1 MDHRLFDAARSGD
14 TTTLHLL
21 LQEDP
26 LLLDRFSMS
35 SLENPLHIS
44 AFSGQAAFTAEILRH
59 KQDLALEP
67 NQQGFSPLH
76 IASASGKIEVVRA
89 LLSVGQKHVLCRL
102 KNKDGSIPL
111 HCAVQRGRIEVMKEL
126 VSSFPESLKEIN
138 ASLETPLHV
147 AVKNNQVEATKLLL
161 EEIKKRDMSERI
173 VNMENREGNTILH
186 LATLG
191 KQLQIVE
198 MLIGDDAILSGVDVN
213 RQNRN
218 WLTPKDILDV
228 VIETEGGSVSEM
240 YKVVQIFQTASANN
254 ARTGRQRL
262 KRSHHTRN
270 PIRMIK
276 NHINDEINNST
287 LEQRETLM
295 IVATLIATLTF
306 TGGLQPPGAFKSE
319 DANGGSNATNTT
331 RATTSLGRTLD
342 NIFGQ
347 RNSTAGQAI
356 MADRRVHFTLYSA
369 FNAIGFLV
377 SVAMISQLTKGFPL
391 RNWMRLCIIS
401 AVSTYSLAIVYL
413 APDEDV
419 FWVVVL
425 AAALLLVLR
434 ELYFFIKSLCN
445 GIKKATSET

>member
-14 TTTLHLL
+14 ITTLQLL

-26 LLLDRFSMS
+26 LLLERFSMS
-35 SLENPLHIS
+35 SLENPLHVS

-59 KQDLALEP
+59 KQDLALEL
-67 NQQGFSPLH
+67 NQLGFSPLH
-76 IASASGKIEVVRA
+76 IASALGKIEVVRA

-102 KNKDGSIPL
+102 KDKDGSIPI
-111 HCAVQRGRIEVMKEL
+111 HCAVQRGRIEVVKEL
-126 VSSFPESLKEIN
+126 VSAFPESIKEVN

-147 AVKNNQVEATKLLL
+147 AVKNSQVEATKLLL
-161 EEIKKRDMSERI
+161 EEIKKRDMSDRI
-173 VNMENREGNTILH
+173 VNMENREGNT
-186 LATLG
+186 
-191 KQLQIVE
+191 IVE
-198 MLIGDDAILSGVDVN
+198 MLIGDDAILSGSVDVN

-240 YKVVQIFQTASANN
+240 YRVVQIFQTASANN
-254 ARTGRQRL
+254 ARTERQLL
-262 KRSHHTRN
+262 KHSHPTRN

-276 NHINDEINNST
+276 NHIRDEINNST

-319 DANGGSNATNTT
+319 DANGGSSATNTAKT
-331 RATTSLGRTLD
+331 STTSLGRTLD

-401 AVSTYSLAIVYL
+401 AVSTYCLAIVYL

-434 ELYFFIKSLCN
+434 EVYFFIKSLVN
-445 GIKKATSET
+445 GIKAATSET

>member
-1 MDHRLFDAARSGD
+1 
-14 TTTLHLL
+14 
-21 LQEDP
+21 
-26 LLLDRFSMS
+26 
-35 SLENPLHIS
+35 
-44 AFSGQAAFTAEILRH
+44 
-59 KQDLALEP
+59 
-67 NQQGFSPLH
+67 
-76 IASASGKIEVVRA
+76 
-89 LLSVGQKHVLCRL
+89 
-102 KNKDGSIPL
+102 
-111 HCAVQRGRIEVMKEL
+111 
-126 VSSFPESLKEIN
+126 
-138 ASLETPLHV
+138 
-147 AVKNNQVEATKLLL
+147 
-161 EEIKKRDMSERI
+161 
-173 VNMENREGNTILH
+173 
-186 LATLG
+186 
-191 KQLQIVE
+191 
-198 MLIGDDAILSGVDVN
+198 MLIGDDAILSGSVDVN

-240 YKVVQIFQTASANN
+240 YRVVQIFQTASANN
-254 ARTGRQRL
+254 ARTERQLL
-262 KRSHHTRN
+262 KHSHPTRN

-276 NHINDEINNST
+276 NHIRDEINNST

-319 DANGGSNATNTT
+319 DANGGSSATNTAKT
-331 RATTSLGRTLD
+331 STTSLGRTLD

-401 AVSTYSLAIVYL
+401 AVSTYCLAIVYL

-434 ELYFFIKSLCN
+434 EVYFFIKSLVN
-445 GIKKATSET
+445 GIKAATSET

>member
-1 MDHRLFDAARSGD
+1 MFY
-14 TTTLHLL
+14 
-21 LQEDP
+21 
-26 LLLDRFSMS
+26 
-35 SLENPLHIS
+35 
-44 AFSGQAAFTAEILRH
+44 
-59 KQDLALEP
+59 
-67 NQQGFSPLH
+67 
-76 IASASGKIEVVRA
+76 V
-89 LLSVGQKHVLCRL
+89 
-102 KNKDGSIPL
+102 
-111 HCAVQRGRIEVMKEL
+111 
-126 VSSFPESLKEIN
+126 
-138 ASLETPLHV
+138 
-147 AVKNNQVEATKLLL
+147 
-161 EEIKKRDMSERI
+161 
-173 VNMENREGNTILH
+173 
-186 LATLG
+186 
-191 KQLQIVE
+191 QIVE
-198 MLIGDDAILSGVDVN
+198 MLIGDDAILRGVNVN

-228 VIETEGGSVSEM
+228 VIETEGGSVSEL
-240 YKVVQIFQTASANN
+240 YRVIQIFQTVSAKN
-254 ARTGRQRL
+254 ARSERPRFKHNQP
-262 KRSHHTRN
+262 TRN
-270 PIRMIK
+270 PFRMIK
-276 NHINDEINNST
+276 NHINAEINNST
-287 LEQRETLM
+287 NEQRETLM

-401 AVSTYSLAIVYL
+401 AVSAYCLAIVYI

-425 AAALLLVLR
+425 SVSLLLVLR
-434 ELYFFIKSLCN
+434 ELYFFIKSLYN
-445 GIKKATSET
+445 GIKDATRETSSS

>member
-14 TTTLHLL
+14 MTTLQLL

-26 LLLDRFSMS
+26 LLLERFSMS
-35 SLENPLHIS
+35 SLENPLHVS
-44 AFSGQAAFTAEILRH
+44 AFSGQVVFTEEILRR

-67 NQQGFSPLH
+67 NQQGFTPLH
-76 IASASGKIEVVRA
+76 IASASGTIEVVRA
-89 LLSVGQKHVLCRL
+89 LLRVGPNHVLCRL
-102 KNKDGSIPL
+102 KDKDGSIPL
-111 HCAVQRGRIEVMKEL
+111 HCAVQRGRIEVVKEL
-126 VSSFPESLKEIN
+126 VSSFPESLKEVN
-138 ASLETPLHV
+138 ASFETPLHV

-161 EEIKKRDMSERI
+161 EEIKKRDMSPEI
-173 VNMENREGNTILH
+173 
-186 LATLG
+186 
-191 KQLQIVE
+191 IVE
-198 MLIGDDAILSGVDVN
+198 MLIGDDAILRGVNVN

-228 VIETEGGSVSEM
+228 VIETEGGSVSEL
-240 YKVVQIFQTASANN
+240 YRVIQIFQTVSAKN
-254 ARTGRQRL
+254 ARSERPRFKHNQP
-262 KRSHHTRN
+262 TRN
-270 PIRMIK
+270 PFRMIK
-276 NHINDEINNST
+276 NHINAEINNST
-287 LEQRETLM
+287 NEQRETLM

-401 AVSTYSLAIVYL
+401 AVSAYCLAIVYI

-425 AAALLLVLR
+425 SVSLLLVLR
-434 ELYFFIKSLCN
+434 ELYFFIKSLYN
-445 GIKKATSET
+445 GIKDATRETSSS

>member
-1 MDHRLFDAARSGD
+1 MFY
-14 TTTLHLL
+14 
-21 LQEDP
+21 
-26 LLLDRFSMS
+26 
-35 SLENPLHIS
+35 
-44 AFSGQAAFTAEILRH
+44 
-59 KQDLALEP
+59 
-67 NQQGFSPLH
+67 
-76 IASASGKIEVVRA
+76 V
-89 LLSVGQKHVLCRL
+89 
-102 KNKDGSIPL
+102 
-111 HCAVQRGRIEVMKEL
+111 
-126 VSSFPESLKEIN
+126 
-138 ASLETPLHV
+138 
-147 AVKNNQVEATKLLL
+147 
-161 EEIKKRDMSERI
+161 
-173 VNMENREGNTILH
+173 
-186 LATLG
+186 
-191 KQLQIVE
+191 QIVE
-198 MLIGDDAILSGVDVN
+198 MLIGDDAILRGVNVN

-228 VIETEGGSVSEM
+228 VIETEGGSVSEL
-240 YKVVQIFQTASANN
+240 YRVIQIFQTVSAKN
-254 ARTGRQRL
+254 ARSERPRL
-262 KRSHHTRN
+262 KHNQPTRN
-270 PIRMIK
+270 PFRMIK
-276 NHINDEINNST
+276 NHINAEINNST
-287 LEQRETLM
+287 NEQRETLM

-401 AVSTYSLAIVYL
+401 AVSAYCLAIVYI

-425 AAALLLVLR
+425 SVSLLLVLR
-434 ELYFFIKSLCN
+434 ELYFFIKSLYN
-445 GIKKATSET
+445 GIKDATSETSSS

>member
-1 MDHRLFDAARSGD
+1 
-14 TTTLHLL
+14 
-21 LQEDP
+21 
-26 LLLDRFSMS
+26 
-35 SLENPLHIS
+35 
-44 AFSGQAAFTAEILRH
+44 
-59 KQDLALEP
+59 
-67 NQQGFSPLH
+67 
-76 IASASGKIEVVRA
+76 
-89 LLSVGQKHVLCRL
+89 
-102 KNKDGSIPL
+102 
-111 HCAVQRGRIEVMKEL
+111 
-126 VSSFPESLKEIN
+126 
-138 ASLETPLHV
+138 
-147 AVKNNQVEATKLLL
+147 
-161 EEIKKRDMSERI
+161 
-173 VNMENREGNTILH
+173 
-186 LATLG
+186 
-191 KQLQIVE
+191 
-198 MLIGDDAILSGVDVN
+198 MLIGDDAILPGSVDVN

-240 YKVVQIFQTASANN
+240 YRVVQIFQTASANN
-254 ARTGRQRL
+254 ARTERQLL
-262 KRSHHTRN
+262 KRSHPTRN

-306 TGGLQPPGAFKSE
+306 TGCLQPPGAFKSD
-319 DANGGSNATNTT
+319 DANGGSQNNATNTT
-331 RATTSLGRTLD
+331 KTSLGQTLD

-401 AVSTYSLAIVYL
+401 SVSTYCLAIVYI

-434 ELYFFIKSLCN
+434 ELYFFIKSLVN
-445 GIKKATSET
+445 GIKAATSET